1 MIQQH
6 IVNAM
11 DKLKLKFLQQN
22 ISRAKNRG
30 QKSWPN
36 EITKFDVYNI
46 GERQNWKCAI
56 TGDELEF
63 VRGGTTWQNK
73 WCNPQSCTID
83 RIDPTKGYTVDNIQL
98 LTHKANTWKSSF
110 THEELRDLSERFLQ
124 KIT

>member
-1 MIQQH
+1 
-6 IVNAM
+6 M
-11 DKLKLKFLQQN
+11 DNIKLKFIQQN

-30 QKSWPN
+30 TKSWPS

-46 GERQNWKCAI
+46 GQKQNWKCAI

-63 VRGGTTWQNK
+63 VRGGGKWQNK

-110 THEELRDLSERFLQ
+110 SNEELKVLSMQFLG
-124 KIT
+124 KTT